1 MANFEITMAKY
12 KIIRE
17 DWFSHEDSTEGYYDS
32 LEEARNALDAIRAKQ
47 ASQPEPK
54 DSYSLYEIPQDGHEP
69 MSYAEWLGIEDY
81 GHHGIK

>member
-1 MANFEITMAKY
+1 MAKY
-12 KIIRE
+12 KIIKE
-17 DWFSHEDSTEGYYDS
+17 DWFDHEDSTVGYYDS
-32 LEEARNALDAIRAKQ
+32 LEEAQKALYTIREKQ

-81 GHHGIK
+81 GYHHVK

>member
-1 MANFEITMAKY
+1 MAKF

-32 LEEARNALDAIRAKQ
+32 LEEAQKALDAIRAKQ

-81 GHHGIK
+81 GYHGAK

>member
-1 MANFEITMAKY
+1 MAKY

-32 LEEARNALDAIRAKQ
+32 LEEAQKALSEIHKRQ
-47 ASQPEPK
+47 ETITGPK
-54 DSYSLYEIPQDGHEP
+54 DIYSLYEIPPDGHEP

-81 GHHGIK
+81 GHHRLK